1 MQNHN
6 LGIKRGIAQG
16 SVYSGESNATLRLQ
30 TVVIRRNRPIS
41 ISLILNINIFRIQK
55 KTQSRI
61 APITQAKNDGKRE
74 NKNTHVFSQWK
85 KLSQLTKQTGIKD
98 FCYWSKNFIDLNF

>member
-74 NKNTHVFSQWK
+74 NKTLMS
-85 KLSQLTKQTGIKD
+85 S
-98 FCYWSKNFIDLNF
+98 LNGKSYHSLQNKRG